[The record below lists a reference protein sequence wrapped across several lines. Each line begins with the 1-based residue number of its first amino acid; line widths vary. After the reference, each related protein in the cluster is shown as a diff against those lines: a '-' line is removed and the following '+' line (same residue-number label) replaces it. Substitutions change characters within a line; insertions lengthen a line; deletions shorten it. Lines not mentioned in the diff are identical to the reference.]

1 MGRHVISVVVTGDS
15 KDFNR
20 AMRAANADMKSFS
33 KGIADAGSAQDRLN
47 QKLRISATQI
57 DRLAKNIKR
66 AYPDVEGLGRAM
78 DYLAK
83 REAIRIKTIFRL
95 EEATRATSRLTGKLG
110 LLSAAFAATNVGAA
124 AVVISLSAMS
134 GLILGVAGGGLV
146 GAFGYLLFT
155 TEKWREEMGKVASF
169 IRKDMIN
176 NTMKPF
182 YDIISTLPKVV
193 KDAYVGAE
201 KEFKALGKALEPL
214 AESFLKFFPEIT
226 KKIVGAFADIAK
238 VSQPFFEQLL
248 KSINPLVDGITD
260 FFKAIASSDV
270 TIMKAVLRDLGD
282 LFRLLGES
290 IATLS
295 VEDYEEFKTFIV
307 NFVRDIAGAIQGV
320 INFIEKAEGMFNK
333 FGTSLTGVTVLLAG
347 IYTASKLLAI
357 PIYALS
363 KVWGAVN
370 KRVVNYKSKVA
381 LDKLGGTVVDQNT
394 KSVGLLEAAWLALLA
409 PFRKINS
416 ALGKIFSTTLKFGP
430 KNALIGW
437 IAGIAGFVKTVAP
450 AFLRIF
456 TKFLGPIGLVVG
468 VLMEI
473 PGIISSIGDETTFL
487 GGIWKKVLDT
497 GIIDRLKAA
506 WDKLYAAV
514 ETFIG
519 ELKIAWDEFYA
530 VLEET
535 GVIDKVREA
544 FELLAKVVG
553 AGIFVTLM
561 IAIEGLIKGLE
572 FLTFVVEFATDM
584 FKRIKGVGETLGGV
598 LRNVINFVMTLVNW
612 FRNLFNQGEVTSS
625 GIVASAKSI
634 GGIFKWLQNLLR
646 VVIDWIVDKW
656 NWLKNNS
663 KTIFN
668 AIKNIIT
675 TVFNAIKSKVKPIVD
690 AIKTFVSNAWNKI
703 KSVTSSIFNAV
714 KDKIVGVFN
723 TIKSKVKSIVNS
735 LKSGVINAFNT
746 LKSKIVGIM
755 NTVRDKIVSIIRD
768 AKDRAIAVAKSFIN
782 IGSSIASAIAQGIRN
797 GYQTVMN
804 AVSSLVNAIP
814 AKIRDLLG
822 INSPAKVII
831 PYGVSIDEG
840 LALGIKQGGGL
851 VQKEMDRMFASI
863 AMNEPEL
870 VGLWDKEVAA
880 ARDAANAI
888 EKIFESTG
896 VSVASG
902 KTPVA
907 VNIGT
912 QDKKNAAVSQQNT
925 YNITVHSNS
934 PNVGREIVKEIQ
946 SYERVNGSRWRK

>member
-124 AVVISLSAMS
+124 AVVISLAAMS
-134 GLILGVAGGGLV
+134 GLIVGVAGAGLV

-320 INFIEKAEGMFNK
+320 INFIRGIEGIFNK
-333 FGTSLTGVTVLLAG
+333 FGTSLTGV
-347 IYTASKLLAI
+347 AI
-357 PIYALS
+357 TLGAVWALS
-363 KVWGAVN
+363 KSLAAPILALNTVWGRVN
-370 KRVVNYKSKVA
+370 KKVMKYKYRVADANKSGDFAQSLKNISA
-381 LDKLGGTVVDQNT
+381 LG
-394 KSVGLLEAAWLALLA
+394 AAWFALLL
-409 PFRKINS
+409 PFRKIGG
-416 ALGKIFSTTLKFGP
+416 ALGKIFTTTTKFGP
-430 KNALIGW
+430 KNALMGW
-437 IAGIAGFVKTVAP
+437 IAGIANFVRAVAP
-450 AFLRIF
+450 AFLRVF

-468 VLMEI
+468 LLMEI
-473 PGIISSIGDETTFL
+473 PGIISSIGDETSFL

-675 TVFNAIKSKVKPIVD
+675 TVFNAIKSKVRTIVD

-907 VNIGT
+907 VNIGS
-912 QDKKNAAVSQQNT
+912 QDRKNAAVSQQNT